1 MSAVLES
8 LPASPVAAARAEMMA
23 HDLAETALQIADAP
37 VPMVEGRTDPGAVH
51 AKRLQGELC
60 MWLASQI
67 YPRVYGDQ
75 VSAEVGG
82 PEGGPVPIAPSPMD
96 TACPSER

>member
-60 MWLASQI
+60 KWLASQL
-67 YPRVYGDQ
+67 YPEMYGDTAQ
-75 VSAEVGG
+75 STRMPVSSINLCIFAD
-82 PEGGPVPIAPSPMD
+82 SLFM
-96 TACPSER
+96 